1 MKGTRK
7 SKKVMG
13 AISALAA
20 VALIAGSFAYWNQTH
35 TVENPFNTGEKYS
48 STVTEDFNPEEGEDW
63 QPGVKVEKKVGVVN
77 TGDQDLII
85 RIKLD
90 EKWVRVGETNPYKEL
105 KAEVDGNKIYN
116 ANQAVADDGLVVADD
131 SVVLKH
137 LSNSTKWINGGDG
150 WWYYTVNLKEGET
163 SDNWLE
169 DVELH
174 DELDVGAQEVKKY
187 VTSDAVINAST
198 AWQEYTGKMPTKI
211 GSNPVLHNKTETV
224 YKKDGAGKDLLG
236 YIHSNYTL
244 SITTQ
249 TVQATKEAVMASFG
263 KTDAEITALGVS
275 WDYKEYK

>member
-7 SKKVMG
+7 NKKVMG

-48 STVTEDFNPEEGEDW
+48 STVIEDFNPEEGEDW
-63 QPGVKVEKKVGVVN
+63 QPGVEVNKAVQVAN

-85 RIKLD
+85 RVKLD

-105 KAEVDGNKIYN
+105 KAEVDGSKIYT
-116 ANQAVADDGLVVADD
+116 ANQVDGTDGLVVADD
-131 SVVLKH
+131 SVVIKH
-137 LSNSTKWINGGDG
+137 LSNSTKWKDGGDG
-150 WWYYTVNLKEGET
+150 WFYYTVNLKEGET
-163 SDNWLE
+163 TDKWLE
-169 DVELH
+169 SVELH
-174 DELDVGAQEVKKY
+174 NDLDVGAQEVKKY
-187 VTSDAVINAST
+187 VTKDAVVNAST
-198 AWQEYTGKMPTKI
+198 AWQEYTGKMPATI
-211 GSNPVLHNKTETV
+211 GADPVLHNKTEVV

-236 YIHSNYTL
+236 YIDSNYTL

-263 KTDAEITALGVS
+263 KTEAEITALGIS